1 MRASANVQIIIYT
14 INNKKSKTFH
24 KKSHC
29 LTSDL
34 FVPSFLAF
42 LAVQQAAAIFALSA
56 ARSLRTKESVRW
68 TSKSSLTLASAA

>member
-1 MRASANVQIIIYT
+1 MHASANVQIIIYT

-29 LTSDL
+29 LSSDL
-34 FVPSFLAF
+34 FLPSF

-68 TSKSSLTLASAA
+68 TSKSALTLASAA